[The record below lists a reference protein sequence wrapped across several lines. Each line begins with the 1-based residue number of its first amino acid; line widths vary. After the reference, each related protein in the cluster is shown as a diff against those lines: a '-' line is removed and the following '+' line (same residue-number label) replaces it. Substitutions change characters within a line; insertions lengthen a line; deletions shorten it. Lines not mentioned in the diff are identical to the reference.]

1 MSTPDLITY
10 FPVVPHDSSF
20 KELPERPPLSRP
32 LSEISAN
39 GPRRLS
45 NRPSVHSA
53 SKKDKGS
60 RPGSEVPEKED
71 MQQIGGVATGKR
83 ISSNMALPQ
92 TITVNLSEYAKSQ
105 PSPSTASAT
114 GSVGRPAS
122 MSSLGPVM
130 APSSST
136 SIKHAPELPKRQAY
150 GRTMSGASLKL
161 SKIEQPDGSSGDCPE
176 KSQSAALVAQRS
188 SLRPASVASYAEV
201 ARSSPTPGPESQ
213 PVSPSNLIP
222 PKPPTKSKPSWLK
235 RSAVGAGLR
244 AKTKSPVSNDG
255 DSSGSGTKPLPPI
268 LPPRKSKSK
277 NRITESASIAD
288 LRPYSNETDRAGTM
302 ALPDRSSYAFVA
314 SSAGNP
320 PPLPPRDTTGNNIK
334 GRIAAWTAAAQSSS
348 GFSRS
353 ESTQSLASQATG
365 TSQYRL
371 PSSASRVFGH
381 AGSAVQKGWAGL
393 RSKGMTNS
401 MSISGMSSLASSS
414 SRREPSR
421 ISPLGG
427 RRDRR
432 SSDNQEIQGGPVFK
446 GEMIKRP
453 AEGDVGKVF
462 GREIVDAG
470 KEWGVVD
477 AGFEIPGQ
485 SELEMKR
492 RKCLPAVVIRSC
504 DYLHIWGPK
513 EEGIFRISG
522 QSSHVAALKRQ
533 FDSGADI
540 DLTEC
545 HPRDLDPHAVAGLF
559 KSYLRELPSPL
570 LTHALAPKFEKAV
583 GKKEE
588 AVKRS
593 SMAGNVGDEEFD
605 GLLRQ
610 LPQAHW
616 FLLAEIIHLLDLIPK
631 HAATNRMTLNALTLS
646 LGPSLNIPGV
656 VINELIERRE
666 TLFKDPP
673 PPSAID
679 TAHDLIS
686 FSDVDIPPVV
696 PPSAKSSTFST
707 TDSSYSH
714 KTDDTAVVQDGSTKR
729 KPPKLPSRPSITK
742 LFTSSHASLP
752 RRKSVDTLASIPDTA
767 PPRVDVAVSPTSP
780 LPDFEAKS
788 KNQSPGTT
796 PTREGASK
804 RDTLVPTYSSVA
816 SAAPAVPI
824 ASASSPA
831 SIEPVEEVHY
841 PAGTVEERARLFST
855 STPIADRFTSNQS
868 SFPSLRAAGSS
879 TGSSATMRSV
889 SASVIPQN
897 GIPRPGSAG
906 SAASVTNPASVI
918 RRGPPVFFQSAG
930 VERGRHAPSHVR
942 SMSAIPSG
950 GESGSVTSGGAGT
963 KRKDETINEDG
974 EDGRGKRLSAG
985 PGVLDGL
992 MRGEAIA

>member
-1 MSTPDLITY
+1 M
-10 FPVVPHDSSF
+10 
-20 KELPERPPLSRP
+20 R
-32 LSEISAN
+32 
-39 GPRRLS
+39 
-45 NRPSVHSA
+45 
-53 SKKDKGS
+53 
-60 RPGSEVPEKED
+60 EKED
-71 MQQIGGVATGKR
+71 MQQTGGVASGKR
-83 ISSNMALPQ
+83 VSSSMALPQ

-122 MSSLGPVM
+122 MSSLGPM
-130 APSSST
+130 IAPSSST
-136 SIKHAPELPKRQAY
+136 SIKQVPELPKRQAY
-150 GRTMSGASLKL
+150 GRTVSGASLKL
-161 SKIEQPDGSSGDCPE
+161 SKIEQPDAGDCSE
-176 KSQSAALVAQRS
+176 KGQSAVLMAQRS

-201 ARSSPTPGPESQ
+201 ARSSPVPGPESQ
-213 PVSPSNLIP
+213 PLSPPSLLP
-222 PKPPTKSKPSWLK
+222 SKPPTKSKPSWLK

-244 AKTKSPVSNDG
+244 AKTKSPISNYG
-255 DSSGSGTKPLPPI
+255 DSLGSTIKPLPPI

-277 NRITESASIAD
+277 SRITESASIAD
-288 LRPYSNETDRAGTM
+288 LRPHGKETDRAGSI
-302 ALPDRSSYAFVA
+302 APPDRSSYAFVA

-334 GRIAAWTAAAQSSS
+334 GRIAAWTAAAQSNS

-432 SSDNQEIQGGPVFK
+432 SSDNQEIQGGPVFR

-485 SELEMKR
+485 SEWEMNR
-492 RKCLPAVVIRSC
+492 RKCLPAVVIRAC

-522 QSSHVAALKRQ
+522 QSSHIAALKRQ

-583 GKKEE
+583 GRKDE
-588 AVKRS
+588 AAKRS
-593 SMAGNVGDEEFD
+593 TVVGNVGDEEFD

-631 HAATNRMTLNALTLS
+631 HAATNRMTLKALTLS

-656 VINELIERRE
+656 VISELIERRE

-673 PPSAID
+673 PPSTID
-679 TAHDLIS
+679 TARDLIS
-686 FSDVDIPPVV
+686 FSDVDIPPMV
-696 PPSAKSSTFST
+696 PPSSKSSTFST
-707 TDSSYSH
+707 IDSPYSH
-714 KTDDTAVVQDGSTKR
+714 KTDDTFAVQDESTKR

-742 LFTSSHASLP
+742 LFTSSHVSLP
-752 RRKSVDTLASIPDTA
+752 RQKSVDTLASIPDSA

-788 KNQSPGTT
+788 KAQSPGTT
-796 PTREGASK
+796 PTREGAK
-804 RDTLVPTYSSVA
+804 KHDTYVPTYVSVA

-831 SIEPVEEVHY
+831 SMEPVEEVHY
-841 PAGTVEERARLFST
+841 PAGTVEERARLFAT
-855 STPIADRFTSNQS
+855 PTPIADRFTSNQS
-868 SFPSLRAAGSS
+868 SFPSLRAPGSS

-889 SASVIPQN
+889 SASVIPQK
-897 GIPRPGSAG
+897 GTSRPGSAG

-930 VERGRHAPSHVR
+930 VERDRHAPGHVR
-942 SMSAIPSG
+942 SMSAIPFG
-950 GESGSVTSGGAGT
+950 GESTNVTSGGAGT